1 MSQPPPPSST
11 TESDSADAVPSPAA
25 DRPSDSILDWRT
37 VGIALLGVA
46 LLGLLLA
53 GMAPIAGA
61 APAEDGGT
69 SLETESAAMSLDA
82 GGAARG
88 PAAVNASFGS
98 DTYTTTAGDLAELTV
113 NVEEGTKYLLVGG
126 NRLTDPNAPVGFVD
140 VIEVSGEGSVTLI
153 INTRTVGT
161 GVEYVS
167 VTSEEGSASS
177 CSVSGCPLSF
187 VDEDGEPVASDLSG
201 LPSEAG
207 GNGLVRPLA
216 PERYRLSLVD
226 NATFTVDDGRVA
238 PAAAA
243 NRAKLVVTEPER
255 RLAEEIEVFT
265 TMPAESDSGSGSGIE
280 PVGSLRSDGL
290 ERSAV
295 TKGDRLVI
303 GVEAAGIWGALSH
316 IADERDA
323 GPVTAGENATGAV
336 LADLLAAE
344 EGVSLAIEQTNPG
357 RNEPT
362 TRIGPDE
369 LEDATLIF
377 ESANELESAPDDPTA
392 GRLYVVIDT
401 SDGNAI
407 GDRLDPGE
415 EYRVEFGLEGV
426 DGERYRFAE
435 DPGAV
440 DADPPFAAA
449 SVGDDGTPEQFPYLS
464 TDETGVSA
472 EATFS
477 VSERYLRYDH
487 VTDDGEILVDGDGVT
502 GTTTLLPAT
511 ELTAVF
517 AYDGGETPRTAEST
531 VRIGDG
537 GNFSVDPGIGE
548 AQPGDRLTV
557 DLYADSRPY
566 DSRTAIVV
574 ADAEEPDRLRLADET
589 TDLNVTRGDTLSGL
603 SVTVRNAG
611 VVENRELLSLDV
623 AGGELYEERYVTVA
637 PDEPEN
643 ETFDGTT
650 VDLDPGTYSYTL
662 AIDGDETTGTLRV
675 EPDPAVTRID
685 GGTDGSEAGDDANG
699 TGTGNGTDVANG
711 TEPDDT
717 GSGSEIHSGGGTDAG
732 NETGIANGTTPGDGG
747 ESENDAESGNDT
759 ETANG
764 TESGAGSAPD
774 GGDGDDPEA
783 PAEPASTPLIPV
795 GTREAF
801 GGTVVVGATYLIGHW
816 V

>member
-1 MSQPPPPSST
+1 
-11 TESDSADAVPSPAA
+11 
-25 DRPSDSILDWRT
+25 
-37 VGIALLGVA
+37 
-46 LLGLLLA
+46 
-53 GMAPIAGA
+53 
-61 APAEDGGT
+61 
-69 SLETESAAMSLDA
+69 
-82 GGAARG
+82 
-88 PAAVNASFGS
+88 
-98 DTYTTTAGDLAELTV
+98 
-113 NVEEGTKYLLVGG
+113 
-126 NRLTDPNAPVGFVD
+126 
-140 VIEVSGEGSVTLI
+140 
-153 INTRTVGT
+153 
-161 GVEYVS
+161 
-167 VTSEEGSASS
+167 
-177 CSVSGCPLSF
+177 
-187 VDEDGEPVASDLSG
+187 
-201 LPSEAG
+201 
-207 GNGLVRPLA
+207 
-216 PERYRLSLVD
+216 
-226 NATFTVDDGRVA
+226 
-238 PAAAA
+238 
-243 NRAKLVVTEPER
+243 
-255 RLAEEIEVFT
+255 
-265 TMPAESDSGSGSGIE
+265 MPADPESDSGIE
-280 PVGSLRSDGL
+280 SIGSLRSAGL

-303 GVEAAGIWGALSH
+303 GVEAAGIWGAMSH
-316 IADERDA
+316 LADDRDA
-323 GPVTAGENATGAV
+323 GPVTAGGNATGAI
-336 LADLLAAE
+336 LADLLTAE
-344 EGVSLAIEQTNPG
+344 EGIRLRIEQTNRP
-357 RNEPT
+357 NHATP
-362 TRIGPDE
+362 IGPDE

-392 GRLYVVIDT
+392 GRLYLVIDT

-477 VSERYLRYDH
+477 VEERYLRYDH
-487 VTDDGEILVDGDGVT
+487 VTDDGEILVDGEGVT

-517 AYDGGETPRTAEST
+517 AYDGGETPRTSEST
-531 VRIGDG
+531 VRIDDG

-548 AQPGDRLTV
+548 AKPGDRLTV
-557 DLYADSRPY
+557 DLYADSIPY

-574 ADAEEPDRLRLADET
+574 ADAEEPDRLRLANET
-589 TDLNVTRGDTLSGL
+589 TDLNVTRGDTLSEL

-675 EPDPAVTRID
+675 EPDPAVTQID
-685 GGTDGSEAGDDANG
+685 DGTDGGEADDANG
-699 TGTGNGTDVANG
+699 TGTGNGTNVANG

-717 GSGSEIHSGGGTDAG
+717 GSGSEPDSGNGTD
-732 NETGIANGTTPGDGG
+732 PGDGTG
-747 ESENDAESGNDT
+747 SGNDAASGDDADSGNDG

-764 TESGAGSAPD
+764 TAAGAEPAPD
-774 GGDGDDPEA
+774 GNDGDNPGT
-783 PAEPASTPLIPV
+783 PAGPASTPLIPV

>member
-1 MSQPPPPSST
+1 MPQHS
-11 TESDSADAVPSPAA
+11 PSPSTNDPLLPAIPA
-25 DRPSDSILDWRT
+25 RRA
-37 VGIALLGVA
+37 VACLLGV
-46 LLGLLLA
+46 LLVGFLIVSTLPAVGTATA
-53 GMAPIAGA
+53 GDSPVSVETA
-61 APAEDGGT
+61 AI
-69 SLETESAAMSLDA
+69 DA
-82 GGAARG
+82 GPVGEA

-98 DTYTTTAGDLAELTV
+98 DTYTTTAGDLAEVTV
-113 NVEEGTKYLLVGG
+113 SVENGPKYLLVGG
-126 NRLTDPNAPVGFVD
+126 NRLSDSGGPVGFVD
-140 VIEVSGEGSVTLI
+140 VVEVDGEGSVTLTL
-153 INTRTVGT
+153 NTRVAGT
-161 GVEYVS
+161 GVDYVS
-167 VTSEEGSASS
+167 VTSEEGSATS
-177 CSVSGCPLSF
+177 CAATGCSLDF
-187 VDEDGEPVASDLSG
+187 VDEEGESVASGLGG
-201 LPSEAG
+201 LPSNTGADG
-207 GNGLVRPLA
+207 TVRPLA

-226 NATFTVDDGRVA
+226 NATFTVGGDGTVA
-238 PAAAA
+238 PAAESE
-243 NRAKLVVTEPER
+243 RSELVLTEPEHR
-255 RLAEEIEVFT
+255 VAEEVEVFT
-265 TMPAESDSGSGSGIE
+265 TMPADPDSDPEGIE

-316 IADERDA
+316 LADEHEA
-323 GPVTAGENATGAV
+323 GTVTAGENATGAV
-336 LADLLAAE
+336 LGDLLAAE
-344 EGVSLAIEQTNPG
+344 EGVFLEIEQTNPG
-357 RNEPT
+357 RNSAP

-377 ESANELESAPDDPTA
+377 ESASELESAPDDPTA
-392 GRLYVVIDT
+392 GRFYLVIDT

-415 EYRVEFGLEGV
+415 EYRVEFGLDGA

-435 DPGAV
+435 DPDAV
-440 DADPPFAAA
+440 DADAPFAAA
-449 SVGDDGTPEQFPYLS
+449 SVGDDGVPEQFPYLS
-464 TDETGVSA
+464 TDGTGVSVDS
-472 EATFS
+472 TFS

-531 VRIGDG
+531 VRIDDD
-537 GNFSVDPGIGE
+537 GNFSIDPGIGE

-557 DLYADSRPY
+557 DLYADSGPY

-574 ADAEEPDRLRLADET
+574 ADADEPDRLRLDDET
-589 TDLNVTRGDTLSGL
+589 TELNVTRGDTLSEL

-611 VVENRELLSLDV
+611 VVENREPLSLEV

-637 PDEPEN
+637 PDEPRN

-662 AIDGDETTGTLRV
+662 AIDGDETTGTLTV
-675 EPDPAVTRID
+675 EPDPAVTQID
-685 GGTDGSEAGDDANG
+685 DEAAGDDEADGNDGDDGSGTENG
-699 TGTGNGTDVANG
+699 TEVSNGTEPGNEAGSTNGTETEDDTGNGGDAGAGNGTD
-711 TEPDDT
+711 
-717 GSGSEIHSGGGTDAG
+717 GGG
-732 NETGIANGTTPGDGG
+732 
-747 ESENDAESGNDT
+747 DT

-764 TESGAGSAPD
+764 TDAGEETDTANGTESGNGSDPDGNGGNAPD
-774 GGDGDDPEA
+774 ETDTS
-783 PAEPASTPLIPV
+783 STPALIPV